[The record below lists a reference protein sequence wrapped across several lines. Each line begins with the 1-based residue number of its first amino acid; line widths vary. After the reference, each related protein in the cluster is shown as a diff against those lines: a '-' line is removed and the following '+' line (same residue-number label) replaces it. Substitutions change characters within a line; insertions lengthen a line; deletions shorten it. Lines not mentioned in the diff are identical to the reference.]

1 MNPRKQSKMWTYV
14 YIFVAGTKQAQI
26 YVGSSLWRGEPS
38 TSSYWLQSPTW
49 ESKAQ
54 IYIGLN
60 RQLGDTC
67 ILEPPKVG
75 LIEVGD
81 LSSGVGGGWYE
92 IEGAAL
98 GIADDQTEVS
108 CAPRHG

>member
-1 MNPRKQSKMWTYV
+1 MFIYLWPGRNKHKFMLARVSDV
-14 YIFVAGTKQAQI
+14 GNQAQ
-26 YVGSSLWRGEPS
+26 VH
-38 TSSYWLQSPTW
+38 
-49 ESKAQ
+49 
-54 IYIGLN
+54 IGFN
-60 RQLGDTC
+60 RRLGDTC